1 MKTWGKAFWK
11 KVFEKRDEDGF
22 SDITLDELAE
32 VFAHDE
38 EALVSA
44 HADSKG
50 NIRTVLRHLL
60 FHLRFALLFA
70 REERKKLEKRVRE
83 LETSVPSYRG
93 SWKQRTPYA
102 RGSIVA
108 YSGSMWHSNEDAN
121 EDKPGAYEAWTL
133 CCKHGRDARSP
144 VKGEAE

>member
-1 MKTWGKAFWK
+1 MSDVHEMQAAMRKKAEANRRAPVAKSFTPMKTWGKAFWK

-32 VFAHDE
+32 VCAHDE

-108 YSGSMWHSNEDAN
+108 
-121 EDKPGAYEAWTL
+121 
-133 CCKHGRDARSP
+133 
-144 VKGEAE
+144 